1 MSHFD
6 THAFQRKTKAV
17 SGWADTKSEYKAMDW
32 PLPRGRSM
40 IDTTSLT
47 HLTHK
52 TALTTV
58 EKSTSA
64 TTLNSSLK
72 ELDYASAIDGATFST
87 LSRQLSS
94 SAARAQARDS
104 SLDFKS
110 LRSLANSISD
120 KIAGNSYHANRKL
133 HDAEIPDTDDPA
145 RLERARQATSFKNGS
160 GTNPF
165 AGLSQDQLRL
175 VMYDESG
182 DFTINE
188 RSAAS
193 SENHVQQENWNRAMC
208 KRYTDEYNETGKS
221 TQTLVM
227 LLAHYDQLPPIEKAQ
242 YPAHYA
248 ANITSGDSSAMDIF
262 NTLKSQSDI
271 QEA

>member
-1 MSHFD
+1 M
-6 THAFQRKTKAV
+6 
-17 SGWADTKSEYKAMDW
+17 
-32 PLPRGRSM
+32 
-40 IDTTSLT
+40 
-47 HLTHK
+47 
-52 TALTTV
+52 
-58 EKSTSA
+58 
-64 TTLNSSLK
+64 
-72 ELDYASAIDGATFST
+72 
-87 LSRQLSS
+87 SRQLSS

-120 KIAGNSYHANRKL
+120 KVAGNSYYANRKL

-145 RLERARQATSFKNGS
+145 LLERAVQATSFKNGA
-160 GTNPF
+160 GKNPF

-175 VMYDESG
+175 IIYDEGG

-188 RSAAS
+188 RNAAY
-193 SENHVQQENWNRAMC
+193 SENYSQEQVWKRAIC
-208 KRYTDEYNETGKS
+208 QRYTDEYNETGKS

-262 NTLKSQSDI
+262 NTLKSQSGT
-271 QEA
+271 QGT